1 MSWTRRRT
9 ASSGLH
15 LASTREYD
23 AVILDWMLPG
33 LDGPVVCQRLRIDA
47 NVSTPIVM
55 LTAKGEL
62 EHKLQGFRHGADDYL
77 TKPFA
82 MSELEARIEA
92 LVRRARMGVSGASVL
107 SVGDLR
113 YETQTQEIRRG
124 DQPIQL
130 GRIGRKL
137 LELLLRE
144 SPRIVSRERL
154 EHEVWGDDVPDRDLL
169 RSHVSMLRRAVDRD
183 HAVKLIHTVHGI
195 GYRIAEGGD
204 A

>member
-1 MSWTRRRT
+1 MRLLVIEDNQALVSNLFEYFEPRGYVMD
-9 ASSGLH
+9 AAPDGVSGLH

-33 LDGPVVCQRLRIDA
+33 LEGPVVCQRLRVDA

-107 SVGDLR
+107 
-113 YETQTQEIRRG
+113 QRR
-124 DQPIQL
+124 
-130 GRIGRKL
+130 
-137 LELLLRE
+137 
-144 SPRIVSRERL
+144 
-154 EHEVWGDDVPDRDLL
+154 
-169 RSHVSMLRRAVDRD
+169 RSAL
-183 HAVKLIHTVHGI
+183 
-195 GYRIAEGGD
+195 
-204 A
+204 